1 MTDPRNFL
9 DEWIQLVNNGD
20 IESLLNLY
28 DNEAILIPTFSNGI
42 LNTPEKLRG
51 YFEELGSREELSVSV
66 NEKYLVVQELQNQ
79 IFALGGIYDWRFNVE
94 GEVQN
99 FEARFSYLVDLSKPS
114 PILHHHSSQVPR
126 KL

>member
-42 LNTPEKLRG
+42 LNTPEKLRR

-126 KL
+126 TL

>member
-1 MTDPRNFL
+1 VTDPRNFL

-126 KL
+126 TL

>member
-79 IFALGGIYDWRFNVE
+79 IFALGGIYDWRFIVE

-99 FEARFSYLVDLSKPS
+99 FEARFSYLIDLSKSS

-126 KL
+126 TL

>member
-51 YFEELGSREELSVSV
+51 YFEELGSREDLSVSV

-99 FEARFSYLVDLSKPS
+99 FEARFSYLIDLSKSS

-126 KL
+126 TL

>member
-28 DNEAILIPTFSNGI
+28 DNQAILIPTFSNGI

-126 KL
+126 TL

>member
-9 DEWIQLVNNGD
+9 DKWIQLVNNGD

-94 GEVQN
+94 G
-99 FEARFSYLVDLSKPS
+99 LSL
-114 PILHHHSSQVPR
+114 IHI
-126 KL
+126 

>member
-42 LNTPEKLRG
+42 LNTPEKLRR

-66 NEKYLVVQELQNQ
+66 NEKYLVVQELQSRDSPVQ
-79 IFALGGIYDWRFNVE
+79 LVVLDGVGHYEIPRYQEHLAAAVPWIRESW
-94 GEVQN
+94 GE
-99 FEARFSYLVDLSKPS
+99 
-114 PILHHHSSQVPR
+114 
-126 KL
+126 

>member
-99 FEARFSYLVDLSKPS
+99 FEARFSYLVDLSKPN

-126 KL
+126 TL

>member
-20 IESLLNLY
+20 IERLLNLY

-126 KL
+126 TL

>member
-1 MTDPRNFL
+1 VTDPRNFL

-51 YFEELGSREELSVSV
+51 YFEELGSREDLSVSV

-99 FEARFSYLVDLSKPS
+99 FEARFSYLIDLSKSS

-126 KL
+126 TL

>member
-20 IESLLNLY
+20 IESLLNLF

-126 KL
+126 TL

>member
-99 FEARFSYLVDLSKPS
+99 FEARFSYLIDLSKPS

-126 KL
+126 TL

>member
-94 GEVQN
+94 GAVQN

-126 KL
+126 TL

>member
-9 DEWIQLVNNGD
+9 DKWIQLVNNGD

-126 KL
+126 TL

>member
-20 IESLLNLY
+20 LESLLNLY

-99 FEARFSYLVDLSKPS
+99 FEARFSYLIDLSKSS

-126 KL
+126 TL

>member
-9 DEWIQLVNNGD
+9 DKWIQLVNNGD

-99 FEARFSYLVDLSKPS
+99 FEARFSYLIDLSKSS

-126 KL
+126 TL

>member
-1 MTDPRNFL
+1 VTDPRNFL

-94 GEVQN
+94 GDVQN
-99 FEARFSYLVDLSKPS
+99 FEARFSYLIDLSKSS

-126 KL
+126 TL

>member
-99 FEARFSYLVDLSKPS
+99 FEARFSYLIDLPKSS

-126 KL
+126 TL

>member
-42 LNTPEKLRG
+42 LNTPEHLRG
-51 YFEELGSREELSVSV
+51 YFEGLGSREELSVSV

-126 KL
+126 TL

>member
-94 GEVQN
+94 GDVQN
-99 FEARFSYLVDLSKPS
+99 FEARFSYLIDLSKTS

>member
-94 GEVQN
+94 GDVQN
-99 FEARFSYLVDLSKPS
+99 FEARFSYLIDLSKSS

-126 KL
+126 TL

>member
-126 KL
+126 TL

>member
-99 FEARFSYLVDLSKPS
+99 FEARFSYLIDLSKSS

>member
-99 FEARFSYLVDLSKPS
+99 FEARFSYLIDLSKSS

-126 KL
+126 TL